1 MAQMKAYTIPMK
13 KRPLFEN
20 GVTFVIDFQK
30 VVCALSLL
38 FTKNNFLSTK
48 TYADLCIENF

>member
-13 KRPLFEN
+13 NGALFEK

-30 VVCALSLL
+30 VVCAQN
-38 FTKNNFLSTK
+38 TQGG
-48 TYADLCIENF
+48 E